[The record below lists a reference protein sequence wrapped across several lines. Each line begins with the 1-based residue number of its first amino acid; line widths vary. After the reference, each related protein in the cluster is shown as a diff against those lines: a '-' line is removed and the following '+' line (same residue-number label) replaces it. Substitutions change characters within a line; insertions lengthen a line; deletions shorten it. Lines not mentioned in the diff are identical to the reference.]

1 MAAGERLGPVQ
12 RSVRKCRSLRL
23 TMSQDNRSKIG
34 LIFVKFDIFSQ
45 NTVIYTGNYA
55 KTDFP
60 VKTSLMWGLDYFIC
74 VFVYVSFRK

>member
-1 MAAGERLGPVQ
+1 MAAGEPQGPAQ
-12 RSVRKCRSLRL
+12 RSVNRSKSPRIV
-23 TMSQDNRSKIG
+23 MSQDNRSKIG

-60 VKTSLMWGLDYFIC
+60 VKTSLMWGLDY
-74 VFVYVSFRK
+74 